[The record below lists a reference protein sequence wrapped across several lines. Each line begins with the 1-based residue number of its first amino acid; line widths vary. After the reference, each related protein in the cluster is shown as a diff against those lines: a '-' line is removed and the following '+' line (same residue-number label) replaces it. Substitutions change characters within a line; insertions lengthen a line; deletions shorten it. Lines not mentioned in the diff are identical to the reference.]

1 MGGRGERRTHSCGC
15 RCCQP
20 SHGVPASGPARA
32 SSSPQSPAHHNR
44 GVSPR
49 CLQSHT
55 NRTAAHA
62 STYRERVATRRHCA
76 LQVRDD
82 SRQASAGRKHVGAVT
97 TIVIALGLQAS
108 TTTGAAAYSVTVF
121 GVIHTTSVVVSKRR
135 RRVHTATVI
144 VAAALRRRCVG
155 SFGGTCLHSSQRRHE
170 LRRRRH
176 GRHRVPQLARL
187 LLPGALLLAPALAR
201 GCGRGR
207 GRRSLAA
214 RRQRHRRRG
223 RQRCTASVGASAGA
237 TAASTSTAASQQQRR
252 VSVRRAALRWVG
264 QQQPGLGK
272 AAGTTAAAAAAATRT
287 GRVLHAAGAKR
298 RAWLVPQRGA
308 AGTGPGALQ
317 SSTAAGG
324 ALVAAAGWRAW
335 GVAARAGRGAT
346 LG

>member
-1 MGGRGERRTHSCGC
+1 MGGRGEERTHSCGC
-15 RCCQP
+15 RCCQLSP
-20 SHGVPASGPARA
+20 GVPASGPARA
-32 SSSPQSPAHHNR
+32 SSSPQSPAHHNP

-49 CLQSHT
+49 YLQSHT

-62 STYRERVATRRHCA
+62 STYRERVATRRHGA

-82 SRQASAGRKHVGAVT
+82 SRQASAGRQHVT

-155 SFGGTCLHSSQRRHE
+155 SFGGTCLHRRQRRHE

-187 LLPGALLLAPALAR
+187 LLPGALLLSPALAR

-214 RRQRHRRRG
+214 RRRRHCRRG
-223 RQRCTASVGASAGA
+223 RQGCTASVGASAGATAAGA

-252 VSVRRAALRWVG
+252 VGVRRAALRWVG

-272 AAGTTAAAAAAATRT
+272 AAGAAAAAATAATRT
-287 GRVLHAAGAKR
+287 RRVVRAAGAKR

-308 AGTGPGALQ
+308 AGTCPGAL
-317 SSTAAGG
+317 
-324 ALVAAAGWRAW
+324 
-335 GVAARAGRGAT
+335 
-346 LG
+346 